1 MGSAAGRRLPDAI
14 HTFLA
19 SPPLDQKGNAM
30 RLRRATAIAAAA
42 AAAAVTLTAAVSPA
56 APADPPVSLP
66 ALTQPALTARYAA
79 NDQAA
84 AVAARAATRSGN
96 QALAHTLAGLS
107 HQQLLGFD
115 SQGQGEAVEVIG
127 NLATARRVA
136 ILVPGS
142 DTSLAT
148 FDSRGTA
155 SPEGG
160 ARALAAQARRLD
172 PGAHLAIIAWL
183 GYRTPSLL
191 SPAVLSSGNAGQGA
205 AALRPLVKSLAARG
219 DQVALLCHSYGSVV
233 CGLAAPHLPV
243 TDIAV
248 FGSPG
253 MDASSVRSLH
263 TTARVWA
270 GREAGDWIRYV
281 PHIHL
286 LGLGFGTD
294 PTAPSFGARRFACGS
309 HGHSSYLSPG
319 SSSLRNLTYI
329 ALGRPTK
336 VTR

>member
-1 MGSAAGRRLPDAI
+1 
-14 HTFLA
+14 
-19 SPPLDQKGNAM
+19 M
-30 RLRRATAIAAAA
+30 RLRRVTAIAAVA

-56 APADPPVSLP
+56 APPDPTVSLP
-66 ALTQPALTARYAA
+66 ALTQPALAARYAA

-84 AVAARAATRSGN
+84 ATAARAAARSGN
-96 QALAHTLAGLS
+96 QALARTLTGLS
-107 HQQLLGFD
+107 HQQLLGFA
-115 SQGQGEAVEVIG
+115 SAGQGEAVQVIG

-148 FDSRGTA
+148 FDSRGPA

-160 ARALAAQARRLD
+160 ARALAAQARQLD
-172 PGAHLAIIAWL
+172 PAAHLAIIAWL
-183 GYRTPSLL
+183 GSRTPSL
-191 SPAVLSSGNAGQGA
+191 LSSGNAGQGA
-205 AALRPLVKSLAARG
+205 HALRPLVRSLATDG

-281 PHIHL
+281 PHVRL

-294 PTAPSFGARRFACGS
+294 PTAPSFGARRFACGGN
-309 HGHSSYLSPG
+309 GHSSYLSPG
-319 SSSLRNLTYI
+319 SSSLRNLSYI
-329 ALGRPTK
+329 ALGQPGK

>member
-1 MGSAAGRRLPDAI
+1 
-14 HTFLA
+14 
-19 SPPLDQKGNAM
+19 M
-30 RLRRATAIAAAA
+30 RLRRTTAIAAVV

-66 ALTQPALTARYAA
+66 ALTKPALAARYAA

-84 AVAARAATRSGN
+84 ARAARAAARSGN
-96 QALAHTLAGLS
+96 QALARTLSGLS
-107 HQQLLGFD
+107 RQQLLGFAAA
-115 SQGQGEAVEVIG
+115 GQGEAVQVIG

-148 FDSRGTA
+148 FDSRGPA

-160 ARALAAQARRLD
+160 ARALAAQARQLNPDAR
-172 PGAHLAIIAWL
+172 LAIIAWL

-191 SPAVLSSGNAGQGA
+191 SPAVLTSGNAGQGA
-205 AALRPLVKSLAARG
+205 SALRPLVRSLATDG

-233 CGLAAPHLPV
+233 CGLAAPRLPV

-270 GREAGDWIRYV
+270 GREAGDWIRDV
-281 PHIHL
+281 PHVRL
-286 LGLGFGTD
+286 LGIGFGAD
-294 PTAPSFGARRFACGS
+294 PTAPSFGARRFGCGDS
-309 HGHSSYLSPG
+309 GHSSYLSPG
-319 SSSLRNLTYI
+319 SSSLRNLAYI
-329 ALGRPTK
+329 ALGQGGK